1 MDSDSTSLPEV
12 AIGVDV
18 GGTFTDVVI
27 INAATRELRVDKVLS
42 TPAQPA
48 IGVMNGLRKVLGEE
62 RRLVE
67 SLRNARVVHATT
79 IATNALIE
87 SKTARVALITNRGF
101 RDVLEIRRHYRTN
114 LYDMFMSTPAPL
126 VPRELRLELDC
137 RMDFRGEI
145 LEPVDTA
152 QVVALMHKLRAE
164 GVEACAICLLHSY
177 AAPEQE
183 ERIAEI
189 GREIHPEAV
198 YTCSSSVCP
207 EYREYE
213 RTSTTVVN
221 AAVMPLVDRYLSELE
236 GQLRDSGYARELYI
250 MQSNGGMMMSTQIR
264 RTPVNIIESGPAA
277 GVVAAAAIGQLTGRP
292 NLISFDMGG
301 TTAKAALV
309 HDGHI
314 ALTNEYEVGGGG
326 HGAEKQEGYA
336 IRVPVMEIAEVG
348 AGGGSIAWIDVGG
361 ALRVG
366 PTSAGADPG
375 PVCYGNGGTSPT
387 TTDANLVLGRLGADY
402 FLGGEMPLDIA
413 GARRAIESAVA
424 RPLNL
429 DLIAA
434 AAGIIDVSNSH
445 MVRAL
450 RRVSV
455 EKGRHPRD
463 YTLVAFGGAGPLQA
477 ADLADELG
485 VQEIIV
491 PPYPGVASALGML
504 GSDIRQEYQ
513 RAFFGVLES
522 VDAQA
527 VCAVLRALSNK
538 ASEDM
543 SRSGV
548 PARAMRL
555 VASADLR
562 YFGQAYEIRIDW
574 PTLEPTAAELHD
586 MTGRFH
592 AEHQLLYSFSTPS
605 RAVEIAS
612 LRVTAIGRVAKLN
625 AAGPGKRSGMPRPK
639 AHRAVHFRQAGIVEC
654 AVFERSHLREG
665 QSMQGPAIIEQ
676 KDSTTV
682 VPPNWTATTDAH
694 GHLIISKSAIP
705 ATN

>member
-1 MDSDSTSLPEV
+1 
-12 AIGVDV
+12 
-18 GGTFTDVVI
+18 
-27 INAATRELRVDKVLS
+27 
-42 TPAQPA
+42 
-48 IGVMNGLRKVLGEE
+48 MNGLKKVLGED

-87 SKTARVALITNRGF
+87 KKTARVGLITNRGF

-114 LYDMFMSTPAPL
+114 LYDMFMSEQVPL

-137 RMDFRGEI
+137 RTDFRGEV
-145 LEPVDTA
+145 LEPIDEA
-152 QVVALMHKLRAE
+152 QVVALMQNLKAE
-164 GVEACAICLLHSY
+164 GVEACAVCLLHSY

-189 GREIHPEAV
+189 GREIHPAAV

-236 GQLRDSGYARELYI
+236 GRLRDNGYARELYI

-301 TTAKAALV
+301 TTAKAALI
-309 HDGHI
+309 HDGHV

-326 HGAEKQEGYA
+326 GHGAEKQEGVCN
-336 IRVPVMEIAEVG
+336 RVPVMEIAEVG

-375 PVCYGNGGTSPT
+375 PVCYGNGGKSPT

-402 FLGGEMPLDIA
+402 FLGGEMPLDID
-413 GARRAIESAVA
+413 GARRAIESAIA

-429 DLIAA
+429 DLISA

-463 YTLVAFGGAGPLQA
+463 YSLVAFGGAGPLQA

-485 VQEIIV
+485 VREIIV

-522 VDAQA
+522 VDAHS
-527 VCAVLRALSNK
+527 VCTALRALTK
-538 ASEDM
+538 TASEDM
-543 SRSGV
+543 SRCGV
-548 PARAMRL
+548 PTGAMRL

-574 PTLEPTAAELHD
+574 PALEPTAGQLHA
-586 MTGRFH
+586 MTSRFH

-612 LRVTAIGRVAKLN
+612 LRVTAIGMVAKLN
-625 AAGPGKRSGMPRPK
+625 AAGPGKRPGTPRPESNIGQCTS
-639 AHRAVHFRQAGIVEC
+639 ARQDWWNAPSS
-654 AVFERSHLREG
+654 ERSGLREG
-665 QSMQGPAIIEQ
+665 QRTQGPAIIEQ

-694 GHLIISKSAIP
+694 GHLIISKSETP